1 MPLHLDPSVALAL
14 GPVGLGFL
22 VALAYFGLIRRHLAV
37 PLVPEVVPVAAE
49 PSGGG

>member
-14 GPVGLGFL
+14 GL
-22 VALAYFGLIRRHLAV
+22 VV

>member
-14 GPVGLGFL
+14 G
-22 VALAYFGLIRRHLAV
+22 LAV
-37 PLVPEVVPVAAE
+37 PLVPEVVPVATE